1 MKKIRICFAL
11 IYIIVAIIVTG
22 EMYIYYAS
30 SFEDMTAL
38 EIDLEEIE
46 QKKDVIQEI
55 YMLAKE
61 KDINICGISTKM
73 SATYSVD
80 KIIYCDQILKEYLEN
95 DYYIEDGIYN
105 GLLMGSVQISYKD
118 ISEIPEEKLEKSA

>member
-46 QKKDVIQEI
+46 QKKETNRFG
-55 YMLAKE
+55 KTERRE
-61 KDINICGISTKM
+61 KNRK
-73 SATYSVD
+73 
-80 KIIYCDQILKEYLEN
+80 K
-95 DYYIEDGIYN
+95 
-105 GLLMGSVQISYKD
+105 
-118 ISEIPEEKLEKSA
+118 